1 MTSLRFRTAKRGAP
15 APVRFPK
22 PHPHRARPPGDWEW
36 LPEIGTWLALATKLA
51 LLYGGAWLFAYCFFV
66 IGFFPSG
73 VGATDSVLLIFLAAG
88 LGITTFFASAW
99 GLYVVSPFM
108 NAMSA
113 WLRAGKDHRPT
124 FPLHGWL
131 AWITWLGLVLNI
143 ALLVQTGGTEEWD
156 VWVLLGGL
164 LTSFGF
170 GAHAAKR
177 HVDAQGDGSTAV
189 AQGILGAC
197 ALLFL
202 TMFLFKAQ
210 WSLIG
215 MVLCQG
221 VFAMLLL
228 AFLRE
233 PRFARER
240 RTAVPLMAALLLG
253 APLYLS
259 LVLRD
264 DRAVPLAFAGVF
276 DRFGFYREAT
286 DLAVSNKS
294 AQQLWQLNAQ
304 RGLPLQ
310 ACHLDDG
317 TLLVSRVQVLWHGV
331 GDRSLLRI
339 AGDNASGSV
348 SNGRFEVDSA
358 DLRLI
363 DPLPEQCSQ
372 LATDVHFASRSA
384 QPIDEQELQ
393 ALADDFERATRAA
406 PAGWLLTEMKI
417 RGHADPMPLG
427 ASGNLDLGL
436 ARAGAVAARLTQAF
450 HLAPSLRRGTLRI
463 AMDSSAA
470 RDPSGTTCP
479 LKGDHLSLA
488 ECHARSRRV
497 ETQLI
502 FSPTLR

>member
-1 MTSLRFRTAKRGAP
+1 MTSLRFRNARRVAP
-15 APVRFPK
+15 SHFHSPRL
-22 PHPHRARPPGDWEW
+22 HPDRARPKGDWDW
-36 LPEIGTWLALATKLA
+36 IPDIGTWLALATKLA
-51 LLYGGAWLFAYCFFV
+51 LFYGGAWLFAYCFFV

-88 LGITTFFASAW
+88 LGITTLFVSAW

-108 NAMSA
+108 NAMSVS
-113 WLRAGKDHRPT
+113 LRPGKDSRPA
-124 FPLHGWL
+124 FPVYGWI
-131 AWITWLGLVLNI
+131 AWITWLGLTLNI
-143 ALLVQTGGTEEWD
+143 ALLMQTTGTEEQD

-177 HVDAQGDGSTAV
+177 HVDAKGDGSTAV

-197 ALLFL
+197 ALLL
-202 TMFLFKAQ
+202 LMMFLFKAQ
-210 WSLIG
+210 WLLIF
-215 MVLCQG
+215 MILFQG
-221 VFAMLLL
+221 IFAMLLL

-264 DRAVPLAFAGVF
+264 GRAVPLTFAAVF

-286 DLAVSNKS
+286 DLAVLNKS

-310 ACHLDDG
+310 ACRLDDG
-317 TLLVSRVQVLWHGV
+317 TLLVSRAQVLWHGV

-339 AGDNASGSV
+339 AGDNSSGSV

-372 LATDVHFASRSA
+372 LATEVHFASRSA

-393 ALADDFERATRAA
+393 ALTDDFERASRAA
-406 PAGWLLTEMKI
+406 PSGWLLTEMKV

-427 ASGNLDLGL
+427 VSGNLDLGL
-436 ARAGAVAARLTQAF
+436 ARASAVAARLTQAF
-450 HLAPSLRRGTLRI
+450 NLAPDLRRGTLRI
-463 AMDSSAA
+463 ALESSAA

-479 LKGDHLSLA
+479 LKGDHPSLA

-497 ETQLI
+497 DTQLV
-502 FSPTLR
+502 FSPTAR